1 MLSSFYSLSLF
12 WREPSSVCLFLPLP
26 RILQYLKQ
34 DLISI
39 VPESP
44 RWLVSHDRSSD
55 ALTILIRLHHDPGD
69 PSDAFAH
76 QELELIQAQLAADSE
91 AIANDGRWQI
101 FMVPTYRRRLVLAA
115 MVMAGGQ
122 NTGVLVINNY
132 NTLLYDSL
140 GLTASQ
146 ALIVGAAYNTWAW
159 IANCSGAVVSDR
171 LGRRR
176 IIRMFPTPSLKK

>member
-1 MLSSFYSLSLF
+1 MLSSFCSLSLF
-12 WREPSSVCLFLPLP
+12 WREPSSVCSFLSLP
-26 RILQYLKQ
+26 RILQNQKK

-55 ALTILIRLHHDPGD
+55 ALTILIRLHHDPSD

-101 FMVPTYRRRLVLAA
+101 FTVPTYRRRLVLAA

-176 IIRMFPTPSLKK
+176 IIRMFLTLSL